1 MFGLHVIFLL
11 ALFTLGSV
19 IAIASYELAAVRAQM
34 VPSRARS
41 IDDGLATD
49 GLSR

>member
-19 IAIASYELAAVRAQM
+19 IAIATYELAAVRTQM
-34 VPSRARS
+34 FPARARGVE
-41 IDDGLATD
+41 DALNADRG
-49 GLSR
+49 SR